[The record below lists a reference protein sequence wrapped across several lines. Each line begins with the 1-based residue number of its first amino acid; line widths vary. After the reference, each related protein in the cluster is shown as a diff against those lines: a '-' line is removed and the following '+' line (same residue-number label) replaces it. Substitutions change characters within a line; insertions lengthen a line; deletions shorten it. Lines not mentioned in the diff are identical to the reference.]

1 MEAVLNEYTIRVPSV
16 DLPFFRSFVRKMG
29 WEATKKRVNGIDK
42 GLEDIRKGRV
52 YYAKDSEDLIR
63 QILG

>member
-1 MEAVLNEYTIRVPSV
+1 MEAVLNEYTVQVPTM
-16 DLPFFRSFVRKMG
+16 DLAFFRSLIKKMG
-29 WEATKKRVNGIDK
+29 WTARKKRVSGIEK

-52 YYAKDSEDLIR
+52 FHAKDSEDLIR

>member
-1 MEAVLNEYTIRVPSV
+1 MEAVLNEYTIQVPTM
-16 DLPFFRSFVRKMG
+16 DLAFFRSLIKKMG
-29 WEATKKRVNGIDK
+29 RTAKKTRVSGIER

-52 YYAKDSEDLIR
+52 YHAKDSEDLIR

>member
-1 MEAVLNEYTIRVPSV
+1 MEAVLNEYIVQVPTM
-16 DLPFFRSFVRKMG
+16 DLTLFRSLIKKMG
-29 WEATKKRVNGIDK
+29 WTMKKTRVSGIEK

-52 YYAKDSEDLIR
+52 YHAKDSEDLIC

>member
-1 MEAVLNEYTIRVPSV
+1 MEAVLNEYTVQVPTM
-16 DLPFFRSFVRKMG
+16 DLTLFRSLIKKMG
-29 WEATKKRVNGIDK
+29 WTMKKTRVSGIEK

-52 YYAKDSEDLIR
+52 YHAKDSEDLIR

>member
-1 MEAVLNEYTIRVPSV
+1 MEAVLNEYTVQVPTM
-16 DLPFFRSFVRKMG
+16 DLTLFRSLIKKMG
-29 WEATKKRVNGIDK
+29 WTVKKTRVSGIEK

-52 YYAKDSEDLIR
+52 YHAKDSEDLIR

>member
-1 MEAVLNEYTIRVPSV
+1 METVLNEYTIQVPTM
-16 DLPFFRSFVRKMG
+16 DLAFFRSLIKKMG
-29 WEATKKRVNGIDK
+29 WTAKKTRVSGIER

-52 YYAKDSEDLIR
+52 YHAKDSEDLIR

>member
-1 MEAVLNEYTIRVPSV
+1 MEAVLNEYTIQVPTM
-16 DLPFFRSFVRKMG
+16 DLTFFRSLIKKMG
-29 WEATKKRVNGIDK
+29 WTAKKTRVSGIEK

-52 YYAKDSEDLIR
+52 YHAKDSEDLIR